1 MAAATR
7 TTRRLRTERLETAL
21 VEQARLGEVFD
32 RSIGTTSEQAAYTR
46 LRAAT
51 VNVSRCDRDDKTH

>member
-1 MAAATR
+1 MPATKR
-7 TTRRLRTERLETAL
+7 STKRLRTERLETAL
-21 VEQARLGEVFD
+21 TEQARLGEAFD

-51 VNVSRCDRDDKTH
+51 LDVSRRDRDDKAN